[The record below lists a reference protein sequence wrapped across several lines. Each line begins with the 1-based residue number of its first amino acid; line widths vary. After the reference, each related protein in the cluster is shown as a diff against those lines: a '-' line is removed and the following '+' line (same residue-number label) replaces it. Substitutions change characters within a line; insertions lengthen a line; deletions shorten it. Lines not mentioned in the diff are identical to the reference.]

1 MRRWNFPADGLLL
14 ESDLSG
20 ILLFHNG
27 NPTPRLSIFLKKE
40 PSNLWWQH
48 MPSNSKRLGQ
58 YSSTCSRLLN
68 RLLSVWLLSSAFYS
82 TYCPWAQGFLFYFR
96 INLQPIARLGV
107 GESFVCTHL
116 GRFYLAVSRGF
127 PPSSWLQH
135 HIFPPA
141 LCDMVQGSGE
151 GRTKHSSHCLSL
163 QPALSLYF
171 LSSTNASIHFPF
183 TANGC
188 HCSLLLSP
196 FASFSI
202 VVTIFDYFHFNEGFG
217 REQKLK
223 SCI

>member
-58 YSSTCSRLLN
+58 YSSTCRRLLN

-96 INLQPIARLGV
+96 INLQIHCSVGWVMVGGSQTRTLWNSEPRPIFWSKNNGN
-107 GESFVCTHL
+107 
-116 GRFYLAVSRGF
+116 
-127 PPSSWLQH
+127 H
-135 HIFPPA
+135 HINCDICLCEWSTYLLWLFFLTFNPHNDPRKKA
-141 LCDMVQGSGE
+141 LYCPHFTDMKAEESG
-151 GRTKHSSHCLSL
+151 
-163 QPALSLYF
+163 
-171 LSSTNASIHFPF
+171 
-183 TANGC
+183 
-188 HCSLLLSP
+188 
-196 FASFSI
+196 
-202 VVTIFDYFHFNEGFG
+202 D
-217 REQKLK
+217 
-223 SCI
+223 